1 MPSSIPDI
9 SGSECA
15 ALPPITLATTD
26 WTTTSSVDFAS
37 FASGASLFAG
47 RHLVSLIVRN
57 SSESGSIW
65 ISGRSDLTT
74 EAPEAVAGAVE
85 VPYGEAL
92 TLGLYG
98 SQAQHVAYCGD
109 IGSTISIIATF
120 FPY

>member
-26 WTTTSSVDFAS
+26 WAVKSSSDFAS
-37 FASGASLFAG
+37 FSSGASLVAG

-57 SSESGSIW
+57 SSASGSIW

-74 EAPEAVAGAVE
+74 EAPESVAGAVE
-85 VPYGEAL
+85 VLYGEVL

-98 SQAQHVAYCGD
+98 AQAQHIAYCGD
-109 IGSTISIIATF
+109 VGSTISIIATF

>member
-26 WTTTSSVDFAS
+26 WTTRSSSDFVS
-37 FASGASLFAG
+37 FVSGESIAAG

-57 SSESGSIW
+57 SSESGSVW

-74 EAPEAVAGAVE
+74 ESPETVGGAIE

-92 TLGLYG
+92 TIGLYG
-98 SQAQHVAYCGD
+98 SQASAIAYCGD
-109 IGSTISIIATF
+109 VGSAISIIATF